1 MQENGVISK
10 INQTSP
16 KASKKKNKGYDFRTQ
31 YGGHSPLAYIII
43 KVYMFF
49 CESAVNAWEIVYKIG
64 GVYKLYIYWAKNGYK
79 ETPQEVAELVG
90 L

>member
-1 MQENGVISK
+1 M
-10 INQTSP
+10 
-16 KASKKKNKGYDFRTQ
+16 
-31 YGGHSPLAYIII
+31 AYIII

-64 GVYKLYIYWAKNGYK
+64 GVYKLYIYWSKNGYK

-90 L
+90 V